1 MNKTV
6 LLTILY
12 SSNCFF
18 VVYTIEQIRYLLSKQ
33 ITYPPNP
40 FYKHLMWFNFSLLGF
55 STWTLVSLNRL
66 IISRILHSN

>member
-18 VVYTIEQIRYLLSKQ
+18 VVYTIENIRFLLGVDM
-33 ITYPPNP
+33 TNPPKP
-40 FYKHLMWFNFSLLGF
+40 FYKYLLWFNFSLLGF
-55 STWTLVSLNRL
+55 SAYTLVGLNKFVGRAL
-66 IISRILHSN
+66 KEF